1 MSAPMEIGQ
10 QPMMQ
15 SQEISKLEKSLS
27 LIILISSKE
36 LKLLLRNSIDSE
48 IIDQNYTY
56 YSEEI
61 EIEKI
66 LTELKIKLK
75 EFDLINVG
83 KVTLI
88 LNNKLSVLVPNDF
101 FQEENCLDYL
111 KFNSRLIKNDTAS
124 SDYIEELKT
133 HNVYIAYGNITNY
146 LIEKFGS
153 FEYFHYNTVL
163 LKKIHHELFTDKKII
178 IYVNINKSYLNIIVF
193 KGRELNYSN
202 SFNYKSKDDILYFLL
217 FVMEQNKLVNN
228 KTKIKLI
235 GEKEDT
241 NHHYTYLSKFV
252 KNIEIKNSG
261 YAIEN
266 IVI

>member
-1 MSAPMEIGQ
+1 MEIGQ

-27 LIILISSKE
+27 LIIMISSKE

-48 IIDQNYTY
+48 IIDKNYSY

-61 EIEKI
+61 EIEEI
-66 LTELKIKLK
+66 LTQLKIKLK
-75 EFDLINVG
+75 EFNLINVV
-83 KVTLI
+83 KVILI

-101 FQEENCLDYL
+101 FKEDNCLDYL
-111 KFNSRLIKNDTAS
+111 KFNSRLIKNDVAS
-124 SDYIEELKT
+124 SDYIEELKAY
-133 HNVYIAYGNITNY
+133 NVYIAYGNITNY

-163 LKKIHHELFTDKKII
+163 LKKLYFELSTDKKII

-193 KGRELNYSN
+193 KGKKLYYSN
-202 SFNYKSKDDILYFLL
+202 TFNYKSKDDILYFLL

-228 KTKIKLI
+228 NTKIKLI
-235 GEKEDT
+235 GEKEDI
-241 NHHYTYLSKFV
+241 NQHYTYLSKFV

-266 IVI
+266 IVIWE

>member
-1 MSAPMEIGQ
+1 MEIGQ

-27 LIILISSKE
+27 LIIMISSKE

-48 IIDQNYTY
+48 IIDKNYSY

-61 EIEKI
+61 EIEEI
-66 LTELKIKLK
+66 LTQLKIKLK
-75 EFDLINVG
+75 EFNLINVV
-83 KVTLI
+83 KVILI

-101 FQEENCLDYL
+101 FKEDNCLDYL
-111 KFNSRLIKNDTAS
+111 KFNSRLIKNDVAS
-124 SDYIEELKT
+124 SDYIEELKAY
-133 HNVYIAYGNITNY
+133 NVYIAYGNITNY

-163 LKKIHHELFTDKKII
+163 LKKLYFELSTDKKII

-193 KGRELNYSN
+193 KGKKLYYSN
-202 SFNYKSKDDILYFLL
+202 TFNYKSKDDILYFLL

-235 GEKEDT
+235 GEKEDI
-241 NHHYTYLSKFV
+241 NQHYTYLSKFV